1 MNDSVKT
8 KAKGYTDLTSFSKVR
23 IMRKYDMLDLM
34 TISLYTAIIFSGGLG
49 LGSFI
54 WNQ

>member
-1 MNDSVKT
+1 MNDT
-8 KAKGYTDLTSFSKVR
+8 EPAKAKGYTDLTSFTKR
-23 IMRKYDMLDLM
+23 NIMTKYDMLDLM